1 MCPSRI
7 SDTTRGHAR
16 RLRRDQ
22 TGGERKLWRLL
33 RNLKHDDLHARRQ
46 APVGPYIADFVIF
59 SRKLVIEIDGD
70 LHSQP
75 EQHSHDEKRD
85 AWMRSEGF
93 DVLRYA
99 ASEVHE
105 NAESIYLH
113 IRNHLGLE
121 IG

>member
-7 SDTTRGHAR
+7 SDTTRGHAK

-22 TGGERKLWRLL
+22 TGGERRLWRLL
-33 RNLKHDDLHARRQ
+33 RALKAEDCHVRRQ
-46 APVGPYIADFVIF
+46 APIGPYVADFVIF

-70 LHSQP
+70 VHSQP
-75 EQHSHDEKRD
+75 EQQWHDQVRD
-85 AWMRSEGF
+85 AWLRSEGF
-93 DVLRYA
+93 EVLRYA

-121 IG
+121 IS